1 MGRRRIY
8 SAGPAS
14 LRAEICSGRHPDDS
28 EVLIRCGIAHSGVP
42 TTSLR
47 QTTLSVSHRWSE
59 RRLGNGRTPSPGAR
73 IAWGNG

>member
-47 QTTLSVSHRWSE
+47 QTTLSVRPKPSV
-59 RRLGNGRTPSPGAR
+59 GRV
-73 IAWGNG
+73 